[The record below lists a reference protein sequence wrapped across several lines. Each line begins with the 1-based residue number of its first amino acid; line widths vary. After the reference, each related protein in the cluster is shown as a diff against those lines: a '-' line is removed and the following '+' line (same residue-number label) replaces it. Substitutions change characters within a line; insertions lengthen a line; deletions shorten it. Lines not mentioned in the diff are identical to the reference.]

1 MQQRAAVVS
10 MRGSRAIPAAGGGGP
25 ATARRARWLLTFAAV
40 VLALAPSCVSK
51 PTMKLAYARVT
62 TAGPQGIGID
72 VWLQVTNDNSFDVR
86 VRNVRVSVV
95 MAGHI
100 ALPPM
105 AYSPNQWLPA
115 DGTTLVRAPVIVP
128 WTVVPQLL
136 AETARSPS
144 IPYRVRG
151 EADVTAVRSLGIE
164 SDRHPVD
171 EKGSIPRAAIFDA
184 ARAASPVPIPW

>member
-1 MQQRAAVVS
+1 
-10 MRGSRAIPAAGGGGP
+10 MRTPLPRL
-25 ATARRARWLLTFAAV
+25 WLLALLVLGAA
-40 VLALAPSCVSK
+40 CVSK
-51 PTMKLAYARVT
+51 PTMKLAYARIT
-62 TAGPQGIGID
+62 TAGPQGIGMD
-72 VWLQVTNDNSFDVR
+72 VFLRVTNDNSFDVR

-115 DGTTLVRAPVIVP
+115 DGTTLVAAPVIVP
-128 WTVVPQLL
+128 WVVVPQLL
-136 AETARSPS
+136 AETVRSPA

-151 EADVTAVRSLGIE
+151 EADVTAIRSVGIE

-171 EKGSIPRAAIFDA
+171 ERGSIPRAAILDA
-184 ARAASPVPIPW
+184 ARAASPVPVFW